1 MSIVSRRVVS
11 AAARSV
17 LVGGLLVGAGRVAR
31 AARGVPL
38 AVGASDAVL
47 RARAASSPHSRDG
60 RFGNTEPGVQIAPG
74 ELRGLLLRLLTRGT
88 TGTPSAPVPIA
99 ADVQPVTAGELAL
112 TWYGHSSVLL
122 EIDGRRVLTDP
133 VWSERVSPSE
143 RVGPRRLHPAPVPL
157 QALPQVDAV
166 VVSHDHYDHLDMATV
181 RRLGHETAAV
191 FVVPV
196 GIGAHLRRWGVPDD
210 RIRELDWNDATEVA
224 GLTIT
229 CAEARHFSGRLF
241 ARNTTQWSSWA
252 VAGPRRRAYFGGDTG
267 YTAAFSEAGARLGPF
282 DVTVLPVGAYDVA
295 WPDIHMNPEESVRAH
310 RDLRGGLLVPVHW
323 ATFNLAFH
331 GWSEPVTRLRAA
343 AETARIPLVVPRPGQ
358 RVDLLVPPALDDWWS
373 ALG

>member
-74 ELRGLLLRLLTRGT
+74 ELRGLLLRVLTRGT
-88 TGTPSAPVPIA
+88 TGTPSAPVPTA
-99 ADVQPVTAGELAL
+99 ADVQPATAGELAL

-157 QALPQVDAV
+157 QALPPVDAV

-210 RIRELDWNDATEVA
+210 RIRELDGTTPPRSPGSRSRARRRVTSPAGCSPAT
-224 GLTIT
+224 
-229 CAEARHFSGRLF
+229 RPSGRRGRSRGHGGGPTS
-241 ARNTTQWSSWA
+241 AATPVTPRHS
-252 VAGPRRRAYFGGDTG
+252 PRR
-267 YTAAFSEAGARLGPF
+267 ARGWDRSTSPSCPSGP
-282 DVTVLPVGAYDVA
+282 TT
-295 WPDIHMNPEESVRAH
+295 S
-310 RDLRGGLLVPVHW
+310 RGP
-323 ATFNLAFH
+323 T
-331 GWSEPVTRLRAA
+331 ST
-343 AETARIPLVVPRPGQ
+343 
-358 RVDLLVPPALDDWWS
+358 
-373 ALG
+373 